1 MTNVITNTAFVG
13 RYLIANQVN
22 ADVALVLN
30 NFVTTYQPVFLRQLL
45 GPVLYK
51 QFQDWLDLPLPR
63 PQVGIQITWQALLD
77 GTNFTTIWGVPSYSE
92 KISIALTSYCYD
104 RYQRNNVTQTTGVG
118 EKETDAQNTSQGS
131 VQQKLID
138 RWNEMVNNTR
148 GNFDYLN
155 VQLQDNDDWR
165 NWYRYVCGFYGNPYT
180 SLMAELIMEYPK
192 NEIFT
197 RINQF
202 GL

>member
-13 RYLIANQVN
+13 RYLIANQLN

-51 QFQDWLDLPLPR
+51 QFQDWYDTAPPR
-63 PQVGIQITWQALLD
+63 NTAGINATWQALID
-77 GTNFTTIWGVPSYSE
+77 GAVFTTTCAGPAYSE

-118 EKETDAQNTSQGS
+118 EKETDAQNTSEGS

-138 RWNEMVNNTR
+138 RWNEMVNNVS
-148 GNFDYLN
+148 GNFSYLN
-155 VQLQDNDDWR
+155 KQLATNADWR
-165 NWYRYVCGFYGNPYT
+165 DWHRYSCGWSFWADDTERCPNT
-180 SLMAELIMEYPK
+180 
-192 NEIFT
+192 EIFT
-197 RINQF
+197 KVNQF